1 MTVQRCAW
9 AGSDPLM
16 QAYHDEQWGVPV
28 HDERMLFEMLSL
40 EGAQA
45 GLSWSSILQRRAAY
59 QLLFDNFEPEVVAR
73 YDETKIAALLV
84 DARIIRNR
92 AKIRSVVSNAQ
103 AFLQVQADC
112 GGFAQFLWAFVD
124 GQPRLNCFQSMEEVP
139 AEDSGIA
146 GAGGGPQTPW
156 LPLRR
161 PDHLLRLH
169 AVLRPGQRPRGRLF
183 SLPLLKASVPPHQ
196 LML

>member
-1 MTVQRCAW
+1 MTLQRCAW

-73 YDETKIAALLV
+73 YDEAKIAALLA

-112 GGFAQFLWAFVD
+112 GSFAQYLWDFVD
-124 GQPRLNCFQSMEEVP
+124 GQSRLNCFKNMEEVP
-139 AEDSGIA
+139 AETPESWALAADLKRRGFRFVGPTICYAYMQSCGLVDDHVA
-146 GAGGGPQTPW
+146 GCF
-156 LPLRR
+156 RYR
-161 PDHLLRLH
+161 C
-169 AVLRPGQRPRGRLF
+169 
-183 SLPLLKASVPPHQ
+183 
-196 LML
+196 

>member
-28 HDERMLFEMLSL
+28 RDERMLFEMLSL

-73 YDETKIAALLV
+73 YDEAKIAALLA

-112 GGFAQFLWAFVD
+112 GGFAQFLWDPVD
-124 GQPRLNCFQSMEEVP
+124 GQSRLNCFQSMEEVP
-139 AEDSGIA
+139 AETPESRTLAADLKRRGFRFVGPIICYAYMQSCGLVNDHVA
-146 GAGGGPQTPW
+146 GCF
-156 LPLRR
+156 RYR
-161 PDHLLRLH
+161 C
-169 AVLRPGQRPRGRLF
+169 
-183 SLPLLKASVPPHQ
+183 
-196 LML
+196 

>member
-1 MTVQRCAW
+1 MTLQRCAW

-16 QAYHDEQWGVPV
+16 QVYHDQQWGVPV
-28 HDERMLFEMLSL
+28 RDERILFEMLSL

-59 QLLFDNFEPEVVAR
+59 QLLFDNFEPKVVAR
-73 YDETKIAALLV
+73 YDEAKIAALLA

-103 AFLQVQADC
+103 AFLQVQAEC
-112 GGFAQFLWAFVD
+112 GSFAQYLWAFVD

-139 AEDSGIA
+139 AETLESRALAADLKRRGFRFVGPTICYAYMQSCGLVNDHVA
-146 GAGGGPQTPW
+146 GCF
-156 LPLRR
+156 RYR
-161 PDHLLRLH
+161 C
-169 AVLRPGQRPRGRLF
+169 
-183 SLPLLKASVPPHQ
+183 
-196 LML
+196 

>member
-1 MTVQRCAW
+1 MTLQRCAW

-59 QLLFDNFEPEVVAR
+59 QLLFDNFEPAVVAR
-73 YDETKIAALLV
+73 YDEAKIAALLA

-112 GGFAQFLWAFVD
+112 GGFARFLWAFVD
-124 GQPRLNCFQSMEEVP
+124 GQPRLNCFQSMVEVP
-139 AEDSGIA
+139 AETPESRALAADLKRRGFRFVGPTICYAYMQSCGLVNDHVA
-146 GAGGGPQTPW
+146 GCY
-156 LPLRR
+156 RYCC
-161 PDHLLRLH
+161 
-169 AVLRPGQRPRGRLF
+169 
-183 SLPLLKASVPPHQ
+183 
-196 LML
+196 

>member
-1 MTVQRCAW
+1 MSLERCPW

-59 QLLFDNFEPEVVAR
+59 QELFDNFEPQIVAR
-73 YDETKIAALLV
+73 YDEAKIAALLG

-103 AFLQVQADC
+103 AFLQVQAEC
-112 GGFAQFLWAFVD
+112 GSFDHYLWAFVE
-124 GQPRLNCFQSMEEVP
+124 GEPRLNCFQRMEDVP
-139 AEDSGIA
+139 AETEESRALAADLKRRGFRFI
-146 GAGGGPQTPW
+146 GPTICYALMQSCG
-156 LPLRR
+156 LVN
-161 PDHLLRLH
+161 DHVAACFRYCY
-169 AVLRPGQRPRGRLF
+169 
-183 SLPLLKASVPPHQ
+183 
-196 LML
+196 

>member
-45 GLSWSSILQRRAAY
+45 GLSWSSVLQRRAAY
-59 QLLFDNFEPEVVAR
+59 QLLFDNFEPEIVAR
-73 YDETKIAALLV
+73 YDEAKIAALLA

-103 AFLQVQADC
+103 VFLRLQEDC
-112 GGFAQFLWAFVD
+112 GSFAQYLWALVD
-124 GQPRLNCFQSMEEVP
+124 DQPRLNCFQSMAEVP
-139 AEDSGIA
+139 AETPESRALAA
-146 GAGGGPQTPW
+146 GLKRRGFRFVGPTICYAYMQSCGLVNDHVAGCF
-156 LPLRR
+156 RYR
-161 PDHLLRLH
+161 C
-169 AVLRPGQRPRGRLF
+169 
-183 SLPLLKASVPPHQ
+183 
-196 LML
+196 

>member
-1 MTVQRCAW
+1 MTLQRCAW

-59 QLLFDNFEPEVVAR
+59 QQLFDNFEPEVVAR
-73 YDETKIAALLV
+73 YDEAKIAALLV

-103 AFLQVQADC
+103 AFLQVQAAC
-112 GGFAQFLWAFVD
+112 GSFAHYLWRFVD
-124 GQPRLNCFQSMEEVP
+124 SEPQLNCFQDMADIP
-139 AEDSGIA
+139 AETAASRALAADLKRRGFRFVGPTICYAYMQSCGLVNDHVA
-146 GAGGGPQTPW
+146 GCF
-156 LPLRR
+156 RYCC
-161 PDHLLRLH
+161 
-169 AVLRPGQRPRGRLF
+169 
-183 SLPLLKASVPPHQ
+183 
-196 LML
+196 

>member
-1 MTVQRCAW
+1 MSDVTRCAW

-59 QLLFDNFEPEVVAR
+59 QQLFDNFEPAVVAR
-73 YDETKIAALLV
+73 YDEAKIAALLA

-103 AFLQVQADC
+103 AFLQVQAEC
-112 GGFAQFLWAFVD
+112 GSFARYLWRFVD
-124 GQPRLNCFQSMEEVP
+124 DEPRLNCFQNMDEIP
-139 AEDSGIA
+139 AATPESLALAADLKRRGFRFVGPTICYAYMQSCGLVNDHVA
-146 GAGGGPQTPW
+146 GCFQY
-156 LPLRR
+156 RC
-161 PDHLLRLH
+161 
-169 AVLRPGQRPRGRLF
+169 
-183 SLPLLKASVPPHQ
+183 
-196 LML
+196 